1 MDAGSKRL
9 CRIRSGSGE
18 ADLDLSSF
26 RLQIGV
32 LGGEEDKGEAQSAP
46 VADEVLE
53 LQDIDPET
61 FMPKSGGEV
70 IRESITAAVRADREG
85 RR

>member
-1 MDAGSKRL
+1 MRQTTLPEDVATAAGLQVNDRVDW
-9 CRIRSGSGE
+9 RFEDGEIRGRKLE
-18 ADLDLSSF
+18 
-26 RLQIGV
+26 
-32 LGGEEDKGEAQSAP
+32 P

-53 LQDIDPET
+53 FKDIDPET